1 MDGQTDIVAVVA
13 LLTAARAIVAD
24 PARWCAWP
32 HALDADGLN
41 CEGRARRAA
50 RWGALGAL
58 DRVAAESDAAQD
70 SIVKATSLLNR
81 AACEIPGSDPAT
93 LQVLDL
99 NPSHTV
105 TLELFDRA
113 IRAAPKPETP
123 GTVHI
128 LTIARTLIVHPDRW
142 AQGAIALDR
151 WGRALITFDG
161 RCRFCAAGA
170 VGLATHVLTV
180 DDAAR
185 RRIGPTVDNVAELLD
200 SAAYKLGD
208 YESYIGLN
216 EHDTHPRVV
225 AMFDHAL
232 DMARADTAPNPRTT

>member
-1 MDGQTDIVAVVA
+1 MDARTDIVAVAA

-41 CEGRARRAA
+41 CEGRAHRAE

-58 DRVAAESDAAQD
+58 DRVAAEADAAHD
-70 SIVKATSLLNR
+70 SILEATALLNR
-81 AACEIPGSDPAT
+81 AACDIPASDPAT

-105 TLELFDRA
+105 TLGIFDRA

-123 GTVHI
+123 RMVDI
-128 LTIARTLIVHPDRW
+128 LTIARTLIAHPDRW

-151 WGRALITFDG
+151 WGRALVTFEG
-161 RCRFCAAGA
+161 GCRFCAAGA
-170 VGLATHVLTV
+170 VGLAAHVLSADEATH
-180 DDAAR
+180 
-185 RRIGPTVDNVAELLD
+185 RRIGGTVDRAANLLD
-200 SAAYKLGD
+200 CAAYKLGD

-216 EHDTHPRVV
+216 EHDTHARVV